1 MNFNDFIVYDL
12 ETGSRNP
19 QTTQPLQIAAIVID
33 GRRLVPKENAI
44 FKSLIRPILDEEELK
59 KEGFAQIEEEALSVN
74 NLKLDELKDAPL
86 LKNVIKSFTDFVKI
100 YNYKGD
106 IWSAPILCGFNNN
119 GFDDVIT
126 NKIFRKFG
134 YWDEEKGKNT
144 IFHPAHNIDVMK
156 LIFPWFENTKMES
169 HSLSLDALRDYFGMS
184 KKGAHDALVDVYDT
198 AEIMIRFM
206 KMYRHF
212 MDNGLIEMKG
222 RFKER
227 LLNNGHG

>member
-19 QTTQPLQIAAIVID
+19 HTTQPLQIAAVVID
-33 GRRLVPKENAI
+33 GRRLVLKENAV
-44 FKSLIRPILDEEELK
+44 FKSLIRPIVDEKELK
-59 KEGFAQIEEEALSVN
+59 KTRFAQVEEEALNVN
-74 NLKLDELKDAPL
+74 HLTLDMLKDAPL
-86 LKNVIKSFTDFVKI
+86 LKNVITSFVDFVKL

-126 NKIFRKFG
+126 NLLLREFG
-134 YWDEEKGKNT
+134 FWDEERGKNAV
-144 IFHPAHNIDVMK
+144 FHPAHNIDVMK
-156 LIFPWFENTKMES
+156 LVFPWFENTKMES
-169 HSLSLDALRDYFGMS
+169 NSLSLDALRTYFGMS
-184 KKGAHDALVDVYDT
+184 KEGGHDALVDVYDT

-222 RFKER
+222 RFRER
-227 LLNNGHG
+227 ILQPSI